1 MILKTIISAISILLV
16 VAACTSNVATPG
28 RRTAEASIQADR
40 RAIPTPYPAG
50 GGALVDLEGRLIV
63 PGGAK

>member
-16 VAACTSNVATPG
+16 VAACTSNMATSNS
-28 RRTAEASIQADR
+28 RSAEGSTSSDR

-50 GGALVDLEGRLIV
+50 DGALVDLGGRLIV